1 MKLALIVALFVF
13 AAGKVHKGKGLQQG
27 GAQMNEWPAAEPGT
41 TKRLPRPYPGAPAL
55 IPHGVEGLA
64 ITREDNACL
73 GCHLEGME
81 VAEGHKA
88 TKVPPSHFVNPHT
101 KEKKTDTVVGMRY
114 QCLQCHAP
122 QTSATPPVPVG
133 KAR

>member
-1 MKLALIVALFVF
+1 MKLALIVALAVF
-13 AAGKVHKGKGLQQG
+13 AAEKGKGLQQG
-27 GAQMNEWPAAEPGT
+27 DAKMNEWPTAEAGT
-41 TKRLPRPYPGAPAL
+41 TKRLPRPYPGAPSL
-55 IPHGVEGLA
+55 IPHGVEGLS
-64 ITREDNACL
+64 ITREENACL

-101 KEKKTDTVVGMRY
+101 KEKKTDTVVGTRY

-122 QTSATPPVPVG
+122 QTAAKPPVPQG